1 VEQSPANLTNINR
14 LPDEVLLEIFD
25 LYRQSIINQY
35 DYQWRKKYGWFNLA
49 HVCRRWHA
57 AMFAST
63 SRLDLN
69 IVVGPEKP
77 SHIKTI
83 LSGHLPILI
92 DYSDPYGPSGIIT
105 ASALWRMHAALRH
118 RNRVREIS
126 FGGYGVTFKK
136 FIKATN
142 YHFPA
147 LESLV
152 LSFPRF
158 PRDHGEP
165 DIPATF
171 LRGPDR
177 PDLPLRRL
185 GLYDASLAS
194 VSGLLLSATA
204 LTDLTLSVNA
214 ADLGPS
220 EASLILTCLQGAQ
233 CLRSLDLSAPYGFP
247 DFRSQ
252 DSIATPKD
260 IVPISK
266 LTRFQYY
273 GPTTF
278 LNDLMS
284 GLSAPSLQDV
294 CFVLCKKSPLL
305 YLSRVIDDV
314 SEEFRSVSVTFEMD
328 YFYLLSSTH
337 PGEIDHSK
345 PASFRLNV
353 NYSPYSISSIN
364 STPFTKLAMAEEL
377 TLNNLDFPSS
387 NRTRWEHVF
396 SLREFLRQF
405 RSVRVL
411 RVNPFVQNVGLYLK
425 QDDGEAI
432 LPVLEQVELSI
443 TSRSNI
449 CSDEEYQ
456 RRVAEALTAFEPC
469 ERAGR
474 LVKVY
479 HCRQTQTQSRN
490 ARC

>member
-92 DYSDPYGPSGIIT
+92 DYSDPYGIIT
-105 ASALWRMHAALRH
+105 ASALWRMRAALRH

-177 PDLPLRRL
+177 SDLPLRRL
-185 GLYDASLAS
+185 SLYDASLAS

-214 ADLGPS
+214 ANLGPS

-247 DFRSQ
+247 DCRSQ

-260 IVPISK
+260 IVPLSK

-305 YLSRVIDDV
+305 YLSRVIDSV
-314 SEEFRSVSVTFEMD
+314 GEEFRSVSVTFD
-328 YFYLLSSTH
+328 KKDFHLLSSTH
-337 PGEIDHSK
+337 SGEIDHFK
-345 PASFRLNV
+345 PSSGFRFNV
-353 NYSPYSISSIN
+353 NHSPYSINSIN
-364 STPFTKLAMAEEL
+364 STSSMKFAMAEEL
-377 TLNNLDFPSS
+377 TLNFSGWEMTYWP
-387 NRTRWEHVF
+387 EHVF
-396 SLREFLRQF
+396 SMREFLRQF

-411 RVNPFVQNVGLYLK
+411 RVNPFAWHVGLHLK
-425 QDDGEAI
+425 HDQDDGEAI
-432 LPVLEQVELSI
+432 LPVLEQVELTISRSI
-443 TSRSNI
+443 TSP
-449 CSDEEYQ
+449 DMYQ
-456 RRVAEALTAFEPC
+456 RRAAEALAAFEPC

-474 LVKVY
+474 PVKVY
-479 HCRQTQTQSRN
+479 ICDQMQMQ
-490 ARC
+490 CG